1 MKIGPVG
8 AELFR
13 TDGQTDITQLIVA
26 FHYFMKAPKNET
38 QNKIAAGSNNN
49 IRHILAQQPQIF
61 PSELNNSTPLLMHG
75 LSNPTYGC
83 SDEPAATH

>member
-1 MKIGPVG
+1 MSKLMKIGPVG

-49 IRHILAQQPQIF
+49 NNNNIRHILAQQPQIF

-75 LSNPTYGC
+75 LSQ
-83 SDEPAATH
+83 